1 MSSPE
6 QAVNPNSETL
16 PSRGSEVA
24 LGGSRRRAAPRAVRS
39 RRALM
44 IGLGVTV
51 LALGGCAGTSDPRPS
66 PPSASPATAGG
77 AATARAVAT
86 YRSNDALC
94 AQLDWRA
101 FSDRYGPADRQP
113 QQTRTLGATTDL
125 ICTATLGR
133 LPDGVVVI
141 VRASVGAPQSG
152 QVMYEGLRRAHG
164 DTASLQDVPAV
175 GAGAYRYADA
185 GGSHLVAYDA
195 NLYLTVTAAPLRLNA
210 TAPADLAEPLSRTA
224 TAALSALHA

>member
-1 MSSPE
+1 M
-6 QAVNPNSETL
+6 
-16 PSRGSEVA
+16 
-24 LGGSRRRAAPRAVRS
+24 
-39 RRALM
+39 RALVV
-44 IGLGVTV
+44 GFGVT
-51 LALGGCAGTSDPRPS
+51 ALILVGCAEKSDPRPAA
-66 PPSASPATAGG
+66 PSASPATAGG
-77 AATARAVAT
+77 APSDRAVAA
-86 YRSNDALC
+86 YRSDDALC

-101 FSDRYGPADRQP
+101 FGDRYGPADRQP
-113 QQTRTLGATTDL
+113 QQSRTLGATTDL

-141 VRASVGAPQSG
+141 VQASIGAPQSG
-152 QVMYEGLRRAHG
+152 QAMYEGLRRAHG
-164 DTASLQDVPAV
+164 DTASLQDVPAL